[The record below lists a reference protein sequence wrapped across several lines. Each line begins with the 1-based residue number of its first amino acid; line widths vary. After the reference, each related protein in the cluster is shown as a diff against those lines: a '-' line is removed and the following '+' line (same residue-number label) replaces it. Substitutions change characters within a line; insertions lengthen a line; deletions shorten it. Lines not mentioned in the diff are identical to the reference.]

1 MVKKKGLS
9 MEKGK
14 KKGEVPSIF
23 KLPFEEESETPAVVG
38 DVDLIPAGS
47 IHKEG
52 KKPDSSVFNLFFF
65 LVL

>member
-1 MVKKKGLS
+1 MDGKKKGPLNG
-9 MEKGK
+9 KRKK

-52 KKPDSSVFNLFFF
+52 KKTWF
-65 LVL
+65 LCF